1 MKIKANPRIKV
12 KITTPKILRSE
23 NSSPRPP
30 HVIINNCGFIN
41 EDADR
46 NVSKGASGTL
56 FLYKSITIGIV
67 PYVHKGEIIPRKD
80 AITIDT
86 FGDLLTA
93 F

>member
-1 MKIKANPRIKV
+1 MNIRTNPRIKV
-12 KITTPKILRSE
+12 KIITPRILRSE

-46 NVSKGASGTL
+46 NVSRGAIGTL

-67 PYVHKGEIIPRKD
+67 PYVHKGETIPIKD
-80 AITIDT
+80 AMTIDT